1 MIVLKYI
8 NLLGIVF
15 ISTYLGIYKAKEYE
29 NRVKDLIKFKNALVM
44 FKSKL
49 EFTYEPIKTIF
60 SDISKVIYKESNNV
74 FKKVITDENDIY
86 TAWKNAVKEERNFTN
101 EDKEVIEMIG
111 KLLGKTDLN
120 GQVNEINLGLDLV
133 EKQIYMA
140 EAEKQKNVKLYK
152 TIGAV
157 TGIGICIILI

>member
-29 NRVKDLIKFKNALVM
+29 NRVKDLLKFKNALVM

-60 SDISKVIYKESNNV
+60 FDISKVIYKENNNI
-74 FKKVITDENDIY
+74 FKKVIKDENDIY
-86 TAWKNAVKEERNFTN
+86 IAWKKAVKEEKNFTN
-101 EDKEVIEMIG
+101 EDKDVIEMIG

-140 EAEKQKNVKLYK
+140 ENEKQKNVKLYK
-152 TIGAV
+152 TIGTVA
-157 TGIGICIILI
+157 GIGICIILI